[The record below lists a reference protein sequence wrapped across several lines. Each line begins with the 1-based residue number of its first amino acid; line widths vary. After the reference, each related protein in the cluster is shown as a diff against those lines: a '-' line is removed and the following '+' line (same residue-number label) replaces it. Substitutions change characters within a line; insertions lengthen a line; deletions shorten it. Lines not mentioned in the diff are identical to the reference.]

1 MNNIN
6 IDKVALI
13 TYKINVEKKF
23 WKIILNVLRIF
34 ILKYPKPSCLVP
46 TQGLCFKS
54 VGNETC

>member
-23 WKIILNVLRIF
+23 WNIILKVLRIF
-34 ILKYPKPSCLVP
+34 MKYPKPSCLEP